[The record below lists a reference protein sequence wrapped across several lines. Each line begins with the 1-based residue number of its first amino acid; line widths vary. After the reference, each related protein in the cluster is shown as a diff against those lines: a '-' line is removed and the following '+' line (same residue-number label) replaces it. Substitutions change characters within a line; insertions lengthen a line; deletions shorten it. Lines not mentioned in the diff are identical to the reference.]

1 MQWSITGTLFEPDGK
16 AASGQV
22 EIQTFELARRQWR
35 SVAKARLDAKG
46 NFAINLNL
54 GDGPQLPAVRLCET
68 VKARETP
75 RVLAEGALVQVEPGK
90 RVHLAFGDIER
101 LGDQAVARRER
112 SAPFSARDDYLLA
125 GTPRAV
131 AQLTVNMAALRVN
144 PQLVT
149 RAQPASSQLKTQAAL
164 SKQLEAQS
172 VELNQKVLLINN
184 LEREKQ
190 THANELKQAQLKIST
205 LEKQLKDKPAAAG
218 NEQIELATQ
227 QIRLNLNEQIL
238 RQATEFE
245 LKESDLQR
253 TLNLR
258 NQEIAQFSERI
269 RDLTKASREA
279 AEEAARARE
288 ESEELKAQLD
298 TQVDADQLYGN
309 IARQLQQAQT
319 QLSKDGVPYRLGR
332 VSLNL
337 KTLVTG
343 NSLTLPTLSDLK
355 NKGSAGLFTDVAL
368 EYLPEVDDGPDTAPA
383 GITVPDFSDLTETLA
398 RRLARDLGLELE
410 AAYQSVGD
418 SGQPVG
424 QAVRQLPAKG
434 SEVALGE
441 RVLVVFTQT

>member
-22 EIQTFELARRQWR
+22 EIQTFELARSQWR
-35 SVAKARLDAKG
+35 TVAKARLDAKG
-46 NFAINLNL
+46 DFAINLNL

-90 RVHLAFGDIER
+90 RIHLAFGDIER
-101 LGDQAVARRER
+101 LGDEAIARRER
-112 SAPFSARDDYLLA
+112 SAPFSAADDYLLA

-131 AQLTVNMAALRVN
+131 AQLAVNMAALRVS
-144 PQLVT
+144 PQLAV
-149 RAQPASSQLKTQAAL
+149 RAQPASTQLKTQAAL

-190 THANELKQAQLKIST
+190 SHANELKQAQLKIST
-205 LEKQLKDKPAAAG
+205 LEKQLKDKPAAG

-227 QIRLNLNEQIL
+227 QIRLNLSEQIL

-258 NQEIAQFSERI
+258 NLEIAQFSERI

-288 ESEELKAQLD
+288 ESEDLKAQLD

-309 IARQLQQAQT
+309 IARQLQQAQS

-355 NKGSAGLFTDVAL
+355 SKGSSGLFTDVSL
-368 EYLPEVDDGPDTAPA
+368 EYLPDGDEPADDAPS

-410 AAYQSVGD
+410 AAYQSIGD

-424 QAVRQLPAKG
+424 QAIRQVPAKG
-434 SEVALGE
+434 TEVTLGE
-441 RVLVVFTQT
+441 RVLVVFTQP

>member
-1 MQWSITGTLFEPDGK
+1 
-16 AASGQV
+16 
-22 EIQTFELARRQWR
+22 
-35 SVAKARLDAKG
+35 
-46 NFAINLNL
+46 
-54 GDGPQLPAVRLCET
+54 
-68 VKARETP
+68 
-75 RVLAEGALVQVEPGK
+75 
-90 RVHLAFGDIER
+90 
-101 LGDQAVARRER
+101 
-112 SAPFSARDDYLLA
+112 
-125 GTPRAV
+125 
-131 AQLTVNMAALRVN
+131 MAALRVN
-144 PQLVT
+144 PRLVT
-149 RAQPASSQLKTQAAL
+149 RAQPASTQLKTQAAL

-227 QIRLNLNEQIL
+227 QIRLHLNEQIL
-238 RQATEFE
+238 KQATEFE

-309 IARQLQQAQT
+309 IARQQQAQT

-343 NSLTLPTLSDLK
+343 NSLTLPTLSD
-355 NKGSAGLFTDVAL
+355 
-368 EYLPEVDDGPDTAPA
+368 
-383 GITVPDFSDLTETLA
+383 
-398 RRLARDLGLELE
+398 
-410 AAYQSVGD
+410 
-418 SGQPVG
+418 
-424 QAVRQLPAKG
+424 
-434 SEVALGE
+434 
-441 RVLVVFTQT
+441 